1 MPLNLILV
9 VLVTFSSV
17 ITAQAEEVTNNELNR
32 RIEILADEIN
42 ALKAYQTNVSKNES
56 VFGLGNS
63 ASKIYHIP
71 QGLSI
76 GGYAE
81 MTYFDTAEF
90 NESGVSTNKNPTTE
104 VLRNILYF
112 GYKFNDKWLANME
125 LEIEHVGQVY
135 TEFLYIDYLHSE
147 NYNFR
152 AGLLLHPMGFI
163 NELHE
168 PVLYPSVARPEVE
181 TVIIPTTWRELGAGV
196 FGSFGNT
203 SYKFYVMNGM
213 NADGF
218 SSSSNRGGRKRGGF
232 YLSGD
237 GNKDQNQRA
246 STSVGILR
254 LDHKFSNAFS
264 LGGSVLYGN
273 ASGANDQLG
282 QTLVELHFE
291 AQKRGHKL
299 RVLGVQ
305 NMFHDVREWNI
316 NNSASLAD
324 TQRGYYAEYTYKW
337 NLSGSQVLQPFLRY
351 ENIDMQAKIPTGVT
365 ENGALDYEHYVAGIG
380 FLPLDRLIFKLDYTW
395 EKTRDRTGEKIFG
408 LGIGYNY

>member
-1 MPLNLILV
+1 MKLHAFIL
-9 VLVTFSSV
+9 LSFLAT
-17 ITAQAEEVTNNELNR
+17 TAFGQEGKLDVQEVNR
-32 RIEILADEIN
+32 RVEILADEIN

-90 NESGVSTNKNPTTE
+90 NQSGASTNKNPTTE

-135 TEFLYIDYLHSE
+135 TEFLYVDYLHSQ
-147 NYNFR
+147 NINFR
-152 AGLLLHPMGFI
+152 AGLLLHPMGFL

-168 PVLYPSVARPEVE
+168 PVLYPSVSRPELE
-181 TVIIPTTWRELGAGV
+181 TVLIPTTWRELGAGI
-196 FGSFGNT
+196 FGSLGNT
-203 SYKFYVMNGM
+203 TYKFYVMNGM
-213 NADGF
+213 NADDF

-232 YLSGD
+232 YIASAD
-237 GNKDQNQRA
+237 KDKNQRA
-246 STSVGILR
+246 SSAVAILR
-254 LDHKFSNAFS
+254 LDHQVNNWLS
-264 LGGSVLYGN
+264 LGGSILKGN

-282 QTLVELHFE
+282 QTMAELHME
-291 AQKRGHKL
+291 AQGWGHKL

-305 NMFHDVREWNI
+305 NQFHDVREWNV

-324 TQRGYYAEYTYKW
+324 TQRGYYAEYTYKLG
-337 NLSGSQVLQPFLRY
+337 LSGTNVLQPFFRY
-351 ENIDMQAKIPTGVT
+351 ENIDMQYKVPVGVT
-365 ENGALDYEHYVAGIG
+365 QSGALDYEHIVAGIG
-380 FLPLDRLIFKLDYTW
+380 YLPLDRLIFKFDYTW
-395 EKTRDRTGEKIFG
+395 ERTEDRSGEKIFG